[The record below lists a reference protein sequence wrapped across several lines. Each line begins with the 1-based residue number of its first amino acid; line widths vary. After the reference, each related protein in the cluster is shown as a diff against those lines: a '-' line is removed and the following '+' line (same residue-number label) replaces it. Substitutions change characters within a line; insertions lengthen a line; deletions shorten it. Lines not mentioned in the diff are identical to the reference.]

1 MLQREPVGRGVG
13 LPVILS
19 LLFQLAGLAAPT
31 TGAAEPVKPGTF
43 RPSSLPTGQIVE
55 RVTSEAN
62 PAQQYAVFLPSRYT
76 PDRTWPLLLVMDP
89 RGRALFPLERL
100 REVAD
105 RLGYIAVSSYNSRS
119 DESVDP
125 NADAINAIL
134 ADAQRNFSLDVHRIY
149 LVGQS
154 GTARASWIFGY
165 GLRGHVAGII
175 GIGASTPAN
184 FTITPRAR
192 TDLPA
197 LVYFGAAG
205 TTDYNYEEV
214 RALDTTLA
222 RVNLPHR
229 ITFYDGP
236 HTWAPAETLAEGV
249 EFMELMAMRFGLT
262 ARRQPWI
269 DSSYATRMARAAA
282 LADHGDEYHAWLGYR
297 AVANDFDGLHD
308 TRAAAATAAKLG
320 KSRSVRDLDE
330 RLERAAQLQRAYNA
344 RLATFFGSLQ
354 KSEPA
359 DIGKAVAAVQLPDLD
374 RRMASTDTV
383 DANAATR
390 GLEQLWVYAS
400 FYEPMDYL
408 AEGDANRALG
418 VLGLA
423 QAMRPNDPEVCW
435 QEARALARLGQQT
448 EAVSALECAARGA
461 VSPEQVEREGDF
473 KPLAMEPAFRALVN
487 RMRTK
492 PSGQSARAGW

>member
-1 MLQREPVGRGVG
+1 MLQHEPAG
-13 LPVILS
+13 LRARLRVTLT
-19 LLFQLAGLAAPT
+19 LLFQVAACLFPSLVAARP
-31 TGAAEPVKPGTF
+31 TGARAF
-43 RPSSLPTGQIVE
+43 RPGPFPTGQIVE

-62 PAQQYAVFLPSRYT
+62 PSQQYAVYLPSRYRA
-76 PDRTWPLLLVMDP
+76 DRTWPLLLIMDP

-134 ADAQRNFSLDVHRIY
+134 ADAQRSFSLDVHRIY

-184 FTITPRAR
+184 FTITPRAPN
-192 TDLPA
+192 DLPA
-197 LVYFGAAG
+197 LVFFGAAG

-229 ITFYDGP
+229 VTFYDGP
-236 HTWAPAETLAEGV
+236 HTWAPAETLTEGV

-262 ARRQPWI
+262 ERRQGWI
-269 DSSYATRMARAAA
+269 DSSYAARMAGAAA
-282 LADHGDEYHAWLGYR
+282 LAAHGDEYHAWLGYR
-297 AVANDFDGLHD
+297 AVASDFDGLHD
-308 TRAAAATAAKLG
+308 TRAAAANAARLG
-320 KSRSVRDLDE
+320 KSRGARELDE
-330 RLERAAQLQRAYNA
+330 RLERAAKLQRAYNA
-344 RLATFFGSLQ
+344 KLAGFFGSLQ
-354 KSEPA
+354 KSEPP
-359 DIGKAVAAVQLPDLD
+359 DVDKAVAAVQLPDLD

-408 AEGDANRALG
+408 AEGDATRALG

-435 QEARALARLGQQT
+435 QEARALARLGQESQ
-448 EAVSALECAARGA
+448 AVSALECAARGP

-473 KPLAMEPAFRALVN
+473 KPLAAEPAFRALLN

-492 PSGQSARAGW
+492 PSGQAARFGW